1 MPQDPAFAEAKK
13 KAKERFSFS
22 EPENFFKD
30 VKRGDVVGFVHA
42 KDDWY
47 KARLVE
53 VEMIKMLRDRV
64 EKCYTLDPVNHKQ
77 KCRKVILDYM
87 GAWQNYRDHKAF
99 LYTEGGN
106 IDRFKFSVEEVQ
118 NFTKYGE

>member
-1 MPQDPAFAEAKK
+1 MPQDSAIAEAKK

-22 EPENFFKD
+22 EPENFFKN

-64 EKCYTLDPVNHKQ
+64 ERCYALDPVNHKQ

-87 GAWQNYRDHKAF
+87 GAWQNYRDNKGIGF
-99 LYTEGGN
+99 NDILL
-106 IDRFKFSVEEVQ
+106 
-118 NFTKYGE
+118 